1 MHLPVAI
8 ICACVAA
15 GRITE
20 FKVGTPGHSISI
32 SCYNH
37 SNCSVV
43 RLAKQLPASS
53 TQLCMN
59 YLWAG
64 RRLSR
69 RDQRDEHIKMRRGG
83 ISGFQEV
90 QIKINNSRGCLN
102 HAGSSKTKAANGN
115 MYYVLC
121 MRDYVCMMYDVC
133 MDGWIDGCMDGW
145 KDGWM
150 YGCMDVWMDG
160 WMNYVWIMYGC
171 MDYVWMYGWMY
182 VWMYGCMD
190 VCM

>member
-69 RDQRDEHIKMRRGG
+69 RDQRDEHIKMQRGG

-90 QIKINNSRGCLN
+90 QIKINNSRGCFN

-121 MRDYVCMMYDVC
+121 MCDYVC
-133 MDGWIDGCMDGW
+133 
-145 KDGWM
+145 
-150 YGCMDVWMDG
+150 
-160 WMNYVWIMYGC
+160 IMY
-171 MDYVWMYGWMY
+171 YVCVIMY
-182 VWMYGCMD
+182 V
-190 VCM
+190 